1 MITPQDKA
9 RALGGA
15 TSASTPG
22 QEVPLAQSKIFDC
35 VGGLPLYWAER
46 KPVEFW
52 EDILWGVDAQ
62 CVVDLSPGSGS
73 VGRAALRKGLTYVAC
88 CRNEVHA
95 AWVDNILDRE
105 ACEIAVRQGS
115 PLFEQGLASMV
126 KKHFADVLEQLANQ
140 KRAEE
145 KEPVLAE

>member
-1 MITPQDKA
+1 M
-9 RALGGA
+9 GNG
-15 TSASTPG
+15 
-22 QEVPLAQSKIFDC
+22 
-35 VGGLPLYWAER
+35 
-46 KPVEFW
+46 
-52 EDILWGVDAQ
+52 

-88 CRNEVHA
+88 CRNGVHA

-105 ACEIAVRQGS
+105 ACEIAVREGS

-126 KKHFADVLEQLANQ
+126 RKHFADVLQQLADQ
-140 KRAEE
+140 REAEE